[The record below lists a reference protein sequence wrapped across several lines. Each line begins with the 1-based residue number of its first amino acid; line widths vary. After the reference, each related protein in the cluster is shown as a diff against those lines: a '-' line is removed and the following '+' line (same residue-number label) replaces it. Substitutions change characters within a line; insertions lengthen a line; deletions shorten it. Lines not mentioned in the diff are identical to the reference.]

1 MERILS
7 CLYDQSF
14 LTILVLRNEDT
25 GEENR
30 GGGAWRRG
38 RRGGGTDLPQP
49 LLTENYWI
57 IAGENF
63 ITSLENHFS
72 EISKNKSREQVKLTN
87 IFKEPVRKGGGG
99 SPSIYFF

>member
-1 MERILS
+1 MINL
-7 CLYDQSF
+7 F

-30 GGGAWRRG
+30 GGAWRRG

-63 ITSLENHFS
+63 ITSQENHFS
-72 EISKNKSREQVKLTN
+72 EISKNKSRKQVKLTY
-87 IFKEPVRKGGGG
+87 IFKELVRKKGG